1 MSEEIMQSEDDI
13 DYERPGCLPD
23 VLDIAERCHLVILN
37 ISPWRIM
44 LNAWLKYTRSF
55 DEIDGPYSRIPYS
68 RLNRMEKNERLSFV
82 RGLILG
88 YVKYEI
94 SNYTS
99 ILNVLKAYGNEGQI
113 REILDRRI
121 LERLNEMHNAEIGK
135 EELFE
140 NYFPKALIDALI
152 KPVDIS
158 VIINR
163 VFK

>member
-1 MSEEIMQSEDDI
+1 MKSEDDI
-13 DYERPGCLPD
+13 NYERPVCLPD
-23 VLDIAERCHLVILN
+23 ILDIAERCHLVILN

-44 LNAWLKYTRSF
+44 LNAWLNYTRTF
-55 DEIDGPYSRIPYS
+55 DEIDGPYSRIPYAK
-68 RLNRMEKNERLSFV
+68 LNRMEKKERLSFV

-94 SNYTS
+94 SNYKS
-99 ILNVLKAYGNEGQI
+99 ILNVLKPYGDERKI
-113 REILDRRI
+113 AAILERRI
-121 LERLNEMHNAEIGK
+121 LERLNEMHRAEIKAEIGK
-135 EELFE
+135 VELFE